1 METAVSHPTFRQYF
15 DLTKPRV
22 VALIVFTALVG
33 MFLAVDGLPTAEE
46 TRRGVLGFLGIW
58 LAASSAA
65 AINQL
70 LDSRIDAKM
79 ARTSWR
85 PIVAGQ
91 ITPAQALVFALILAA
106 LSMLVLVLWVNTI
119 TAVLTFASLIGYAVI
134 YTVFL
139 KRATPQ
145 NIVIGGIAGAAP
157 PLLGWASIT
166 GMQGEWDWPHALLLV
181 LIIFVWTP
189 PHFWALAIFRRAD
202 YARAMVPMLPVTHGV
217 EYTRWQILFYTV
229 LLVAVTVLPWAA
241 GMSGLF
247 YLGGALVLGAVFL
260 GYAWKLMNP
269 PDELYAMKVFN
280 YSIVYLMALFAFLL
294 LDHWMLPW
302 FQPGP
307 AFMLQPAA

>member
-1 METAVSHPTFRQYF
+1 MAKQMSVVRQYWS
-15 DLTKPRV
+15 LTKPRV
-22 VALIVFTALVG
+22 VALIVFTAAIG
-33 MFLAVDGLPTAEE
+33 MFLAVPGLPPLRES
-46 TRRGVLGFLGIW
+46 VLGFLGIW

-70 LDSRIDAKM
+70 LDSRIDAQM

-85 PIVAGQ
+85 PLVSGTL
-91 ITPAQALVFALILAA
+91 TPRQALVFALALGA
-106 LSMLVLVLWVNTI
+106 LSMAILVLWVNLLA
-119 TAVLTFASLIGYAVI
+119 AVLTFLSLIGYAVV

-157 PLLGWASIT
+157 PALGWVAVT
-166 GMQGEWDWPHALLLV
+166 GQLHPHALLLV

-189 PHFWALAIFRRAD
+189 PHFWALAIFRRDD

-217 EYTRWQILFYTV
+217 EYTRWQILLYTV
-229 LLVAVTVLPWAA
+229 LLVIVTVLPWVT

-247 YLGGALVLGAVFL
+247 YLGGALVLGLVFL
-260 GYAWKLMNP
+260 WYAYRLLDP
-269 PDELYAMKVFN
+269 PDDFYPMRVFN

-294 LDHWMLPW
+294 LDHWMLPY
-302 FQPGP
+302 
-307 AFMLQPAA
+307 LQPVAGMEFVPAG

>member
-1 METAVSHPTFRQYF
+1 MSATLRQYW

-33 MFLAVDGLPTAEE
+33 MLLAVDGMPDPAE
-46 TRRGVLGFLGIW
+46 TKRGLLGFLGIW

-106 LSMLVLVLWVNTI
+106 LSMLILVLWVNTI
-119 TAVLTFASLIGYAVI
+119 TALLTFASLIGYAVV

-166 GMQGEWDWPHALLLV
+166 GMRGEWDWAHALLLV

-217 EYTRWQILFYTV
+217 EYTRWQILFYTI
-229 LLVAVTVLPWAA
+229 LLTVVTILPRVIE
-241 GMSGLF
+241 MSGDF
-247 YLGGALVLGAVFL
+247 YLCGAMVLNAAFL
-260 GYAWKLMNP
+260 WHAWKLMSP

-294 LDHWMLPW
+294 LDHWLLPLL
-302 FQPGP
+302 QPGA
-307 AFMLQPAA
+307 AFKLQPVA

>member
-1 METAVSHPTFRQYF
+1 MSTATRPTLRQYWA
-15 DLTKPRV
+15 LTKPRV
-22 VALIVFTALVG
+22 VALIVFTAAVG
-33 MFLAVDGLPTAEE
+33 MFLAVPGLPPLKES
-46 TRRGVLGFLGIW
+46 VIGFVGIW
-58 LAASSAA
+58 LAAASAA

-85 PIVAGQ
+85 PIVVGQ
-91 ITPAQALVFALILAA
+91 IAPARALAFALLLGAVSMA
-106 LSMLVLVLWVNTI
+106 LLVVFVNTI
-119 TAVLTFASLIGYAVI
+119 TALLTFASLIGYAVV

-157 PLLGWASIT
+157 PLLGWSAVT
-166 GMQGEWDWPHALLLV
+166 GMQGEWDWAHALLLV

-189 PHFWALAIFRRAD
+189 PHFRALAIFRRDD
-202 YARAMVPMLPVTHGV
+202 YARALVPMLPVTHGV
-217 EYTRWQILFYTV
+217 EYTRWQILIYTV
-229 LLVAVTVLPWAA
+229 LLVAVTVLPWAS

-260 GYAWKLMNP
+260 MHAWRLMDP

-280 YSIVYLMALFAFLL
+280 YSVVYLMALFAFLL
-294 LDHWMLPW
+294 VDHWLLPW
-302 FQPGP
+302 LTP
-307 AFMLQPAA
+307 ASGVAFERVG